1 MRLGAAPFN
10 VLPPCRLPPLLA
22 RRLPLLPPAE
32 CPPAR
37 LPYQSL
43 PPAAFKNAKILTLGE
58 AGVALEEV
66 SKRLTQRDP
75 DWQPNAMMLKV
86 QPQALGAPV
95 VCGGKVVMRCARC
108 PCARRSR
115 QALVPPC
122 PGMQAVE
129 YAQRFAANKNRD
141 TLQKIRE

>member
-1 MRLGAAPFN
+1 ML
-10 VLPPCRLPPLLA
+10 
-22 RRLPLLPPAE
+22 PAE

-86 QPQALGAPV
+86 L
-95 VCGGKVVMRCARC
+95 
-108 PCARRSR
+108 RR
-115 QALVPPC
+115 ALVHLLHGSGGVVTGCVSALARGPVASTRAAL
-122 PGMQAVE
+122 PGVQAVE